1 MTQEDRGKQ
10 EFQKRVGQAI
20 QSEHTQI
27 SEQLV
32 SIRTEVV
39 SGGVAARDI
48 VNHHHAKG
56 RLLTKEE
63 RRTLNNYVKQLED
76 EYGEPGKQTWTSI
89 HRILG
94 NDSIEAMSIDQLKPT
109 EAILQLLLS
118 NAQLRRQSV
127 SAGNDPDLAGKL
139 HEVVNSLATV
149 TAERDK
155 LKQFVAQYYR
165 TYNSLEERHKA
176 QTTAFRSLEEK
187 YSKLLDDA
195 VRLSGNSKRGLAAV
209 SQLDAETRRSK
220 RLKVYLGLTLF
231 LICAMGY
238 GALAFRNQAVAARA
252 AIGGCQYEGK
262 TYSLGSV
269 IDNPDAPDIEC
280 RPGPSGRPPTW
291 QRMYA
296 SPKK

>member
-10 EFQKRVGQAI
+10 EFQKRVGQVI

-32 SIRTEVV
+32 SIHTEVV

-48 VNHHHAKG
+48 VNHHHGKG
-56 RLLTKEE
+56 RLLTKDE

-118 NAQLRRQSV
+118 NAQLKRQAV
-127 SAGNDPDLAGKL
+127 SAGNDPDLTAKL
-139 HEVVNSLATV
+139 RDVVTSLSTV
-149 TAERDK
+149 SAERDK
-155 LKQFVAQYYR
+155 LKQYVAQYYR
-165 TYNSLEERHKA
+165 TYNSLEERHNS
-176 QTTAFRSLEEK
+176 QTAAYKSLEIK

-195 VRLSGNSKRGLAAV
+195 VRLSQNRKQADAAIG
-209 SQLDAETRRSK
+209 QLHVETRRSG
-220 RLKVYLGLTLF
+220 RLKVCLGLSLV
-231 LICAMGY
+231 LICAVGY
-238 GALAFRNQAVAARA
+238 SAFTYRNQWIAARA

-269 IDNPDAPDIEC
+269 IDNADAPDIEC
-280 RPGPSGRPPTW
+280 RPSASGRPPTW
-291 QRMYA
+291 QRMHVQ
-296 SPKK
+296 PKK